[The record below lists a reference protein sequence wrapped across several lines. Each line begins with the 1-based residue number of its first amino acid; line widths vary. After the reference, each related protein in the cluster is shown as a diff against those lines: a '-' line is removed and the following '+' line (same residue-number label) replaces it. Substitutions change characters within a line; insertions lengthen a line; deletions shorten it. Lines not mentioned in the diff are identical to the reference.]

1 MRYLSLFSGIEACG
15 VWRDELGWEPVAF
28 AEIEPFPC
36 AALAHHHPDVPN
48 LGNIMD
54 ITEDQIA
61 QLGHID
67 VVVGG
72 SPCQDLSI
80 AGKRQGMT
88 KDSGTRSSLFHQQIR
103 IFDAARK
110 HNGARF
116 LLWENVPGA
125 FSSNKRADFA
135 AVVGEMV
142 GAYPAV
148 PKKWEKEGLAIGPNG
163 LLEWCVLDA
172 QWRGLAQ
179 RRKRVFALLDTGDW
193 ASRPPILL
201 EPQSLSGD
209 TPPSREAGQGIT
221 HPVAPSL
228 TSSGRGVERGGDTR
242 GQDPVIAVVAAD
254 VSSTIKAGMSKCWND
269 NEGLQNLVAHTLK
282 GDGFDGSED
291 GTGRGTPLVFDR
303 QSNCEYGD
311 GAIASTDSARDGKS
325 ATDLVVGSIMAFAQ
339 NTRDEVRLQGDGDVC
354 GTLSANPGMKQTTYI
369 AYDIA
374 QVTSVANR
382 SNPKPGDPSHPL
394 HTSEPPLLIRMREG
408 KKGGGKGPLISESV
422 SLTIA
427 TSNDQVLVSGYDK
440 YNNCLTGDVSA
451 THSAANTGRVN
462 GVLVDAQVRRITPR
476 ECARLQGFPDDYL
489 SQVVWKKK
497 APADGVQYKAL
508 GNSMARN
515 VMLYIGERIEWALS
529 HG

>member
-15 VWRDELGWEPVAF
+15 IWKDKLGWGPVAF

-36 AALAHHHPDVPN
+36 AALSHHYPDVPN

-54 ITEDQIA
+54 ITDDQIA

-88 KDSGTRSSLFHQQIR
+88 KDSGTRSSLFHHQIR

-142 GAYPAV
+142 GAYPTI

-163 LLEWCVLDA
+163 LVEWCVLDA

-201 EPQSLSGD
+201 EPKSLSGD
-209 TPPSREAGQGIT
+209 TPPSREARKEVAGNSGEGAMGCFGIDEECNVTDDHFGPLLRGGQGGTRQTVATNVSRPLTAAMGTKWNGNGDIESSLVIGPIT
-221 HPVAPSL
+221 AFAQN
-228 TSSGRGVERGGDTR
+228 TR
-242 GQDPVIAVVAAD
+242 DEVR
-254 VSSTIKAGMSKCWND
+254 
-269 NEGLQNLVAHTLK
+269 LQ

-311 GAIASTDSARDGKS
+311 GAIASTVSARDGKS
-325 ATDLVVGSIMAFAQ
+325 ATDLVVG
-339 NTRDEVRLQGDGDVC
+339 
-354 GTLSANPGMKQTTYI
+354 
-369 AYDIA
+369 
-374 QVTSVANR
+374 
-382 SNPKPGDPSHPL
+382 
-394 HTSEPPLLIRMREG
+394 PPLLIRMREG
-408 KKGGGKGPLISESV
+408 KEGGGKGPLVSEDQ
-422 SLTIA
+422 SLTLA
-427 TSNDQVLVSGYDK
+427 TANDQVLAIHPHVVGRSPDAGPQGKEYLSD
-440 YNNCLTGDVSA
+440 GSA
-451 THSAANTGRVN
+451 YTM
-462 GVLVDAQVRRITPR
+462 DARGTAQSVMSQMQVRRLTPV
-476 ECARLQGFPDDYL
+476 ECERLQGFPDDYL

>member
-15 VWRDELGWEPVAF
+15 IWKDRLGWEPVAF

-36 AALAHHHPDVPN
+36 AALVHHYPDVPN

-54 ITEDQIA
+54 ITDDQIA
-61 QLGHID
+61 ALGHID

-88 KDSGTRSSLFHQQIR
+88 KDSGTRSSLFHHQIR

-142 GAYPAV
+142 GTYPTV

-163 LLEWCVLDA
+163 LVEWCVLDA

-201 EPQSLSGD
+201 EPKSLSGD
-209 TPPSREAGQGIT
+209 TPPSREAGEIAAGTLEARSTGCFGIDEECNVT
-221 HPVAPSL
+221 DDHFGPL
-228 TSSGRGVERGGDTR
+228 LRGGQGGTR
-242 GQDPVIAVVAAD
+242 QSVHIQRGLPLSEVPGGELGDVVAD
-254 VSSTIKAGMSKCWND
+254 VRVVRGDSD
-269 NEGLQNLVAHTLK
+269 VAHTLK

-291 GTGRGTPLVFDR
+291 GTGRGTPIVPV
-303 QSNCEYGD
+303 
-311 GAIASTDSARDGKS
+311 IATG
-325 ATDLVVGSIMAFAQ
+325 
-339 NTRDEVRLQGDGDVC
+339 
-354 GTLSANPGMKQTTYI
+354 
-369 AYDIA
+369 
-374 QVTSVANR
+374 
-382 SNPKPGDPSHPL
+382 
-394 HTSEPPLLIRMREG
+394 EPPLLIRMREG
-408 KKGGGKGPLISESV
+408 KDGGGKGPLISENV

-427 TSNDQVLVSGYDK
+427 TSNDQVLAYRVHGEHSTAM
-440 YNNCLTGDVSA
+440 TG
-451 THSAANTGRVN
+451 N
-462 GVLVDAQVRRITPR
+462 GVARVADPTELARCLDTCGGYSANQGGNVVMAYRWQNDADGIVPDEVASTLRANGTTTDERTTGAYVQQASMQVRRLTPV

-515 VMLYIGERIEWALS
+515 VMLYIGQRIEWALS

>member
-15 VWRDELGWEPVAF
+15 IWKDRLGWEPVAF

-36 AALAHHHPDVPN
+36 AALAHHYPDVPN

-54 ITEDQIA
+54 ITDDQIA
-61 QLGHID
+61 ALGHID

-88 KDSGTRSSLFHQQIR
+88 KDSGTRSSLFHHQIR

-142 GAYPAV
+142 GAYPTV

-163 LLEWCVLDA
+163 LVEWCVLDA

-193 ASRPPILL
+193 ASRPPVLL
-201 EPQSLSGD
+201 EPKSLSGD
-209 TPPSREAGQGIT
+209 TPPSREAGQEVAGNSGEGAMDCFGIDEECNVT
-221 HPVAPSL
+221 DDHFGPL
-228 TSSGRGVERGGDTR
+228 LRGGQGGTR
-242 GQDPVIAVVAAD
+242 QTVATNVSRPLTAAMGTKWNGNGDIESSLVIGPI
-254 VSSTIKAGMSKCWND
+254 T
-269 NEGLQNLVAHTLK
+269 
-282 GDGFDGSED
+282 
-291 GTGRGTPLVFDR
+291 
-303 QSNCEYGD
+303 
-311 GAIASTDSARDGKS
+311 
-325 ATDLVVGSIMAFAQ
+325 AFAQ

-369 AYDIA
+369 DYDTA

-382 SNPKPGDPSHPL
+382 SNPSAGDPSHPL
-394 HTSEPPLLIRMREG
+394 HCGEPPLLIRMREG
-408 KKGGGKGPLISESV
+408 KDGGGKGPLISENV
-422 SLTIA
+422 SLTLA
-427 TSNDQVLVSGYDK
+427 TSNDQVLAMHPHVVGRSPDSGPQGKEYLED
-440 YNNCLTGDVSA
+440 GSA
-451 THSAANTGRVN
+451 YTMDAR
-462 GVLVDAQVRRITPR
+462 GVAQSVVAGIQVRRLTTT
-476 ECARLQGFPDDYL
+476 ECARLQGFPDDFL
-489 SQVVWKKK
+489 SQVVWKRK